1 MYQRQPHTHLT
12 CGFCL
17 QPKIIRSKP
26 HETKSGQPICGDC
39 LEEWNRCFKAPEDL
53 VDLIR
58 VALFTKHNQPPRKG
72 LYHLERYTK

>member
-26 HETKSGQPICGDC
+26 HETKSGQPICDDC
-39 LEEWNRCFKAPEDL
+39 LADWNKCFTTVNNLPIVNPVVSLPTWRGIHHE
-53 VDLIR
+53 
-58 VALFTKHNQPPRKG
+58 N
-72 LYHLERYTK
+72 

>member
-26 HETKSGQPICGDC
+26 HETKSVHYVNNTSSDRMII
-39 LEEWNRCFKAPEDL
+39 NA
-53 VDLIR
+53 
-58 VALFTKHNQPPRKG
+58 A
-72 LYHLERYTK
+72 